1 MLILCYTYYYFNI
14 CITKVIDIL
23 LYCLVKVMKKKY
35 EKNMIYI
42 YIYIK
47 ENYIKAKNY
56 KKRKKIMQPLS
67 LL

>member
-1 MLILCYTYYYFNI
+1 
-14 CITKVIDIL
+14 
-23 LYCLVKVMKKKY
+23 MKKKY